1 MSDRELPIS
10 GSALPTGMGGL
21 CRRAYG
27 HSGSQLAPESRCDAL
42 DDVGRCHPAGGR
54 VLLLAARCLVRAAR
68 AEVRALGGAWVSV
81 WVSVHPRLNH
91 PHCCSRL
98 ADQHRR
104 DESIPH
110 TPLLGELKIVTVSV
124 RTRPG
129 ARTASTAA
137 VPVGAR
143 ARLLRVDRAS
153 ASLIRP
159 RARWPEPPVPPSANG
174 TPGWSA
180 GARRAPCPGVPPGRG
195 ILEGLTPAGGA
206 NGRVP
211 RTRVSDAARARSWV
225 MTRSG

>member
-137 VPVGAR
+137 VPVSATGPATTTVKKPFTAKKRPIDGVAGMIGSRIAPAKPAKPHPMENVRVLTREESIPMAWAICGSWMEAR
-143 ARLLRVDRAS
+143 AF
-153 ASLIRP
+153 IP
-159 RARWPEPPVPPSANG
+159 
-174 TPGWSA
+174 
-180 GARRAPCPGVPPGRG
+180 
-195 ILEGLTPAGGA
+195 
-206 NGRVP
+206 
-211 RTRVSDAARARSWV
+211 
-225 MTRSG
+225 